1 MTLSAGTRLGPYE
14 ILGLLGAGGMGEVYR
29 ARDPRLGREVA
40 LKVLPADHAANADRL
55 RRFEDEARAVAALSH
70 PHILAVH
77 DVGRAEGLSY
87 VVFELLEGQ
96 TLRQKLEHGALSS
109 RKAVEYGVQ
118 ICRGLAA
125 AHARGIVHRDL
136 KPENLFLTREGE
148 AKILDFG
155 LAKLAEPPF
164 GRAEPEETPTRTAP
178 GLVMG
183 TLGYM
188 SPEQA
193 RGAEADARSDLF
205 AVGAILY
212 EMLTGQRAFAGETAA
227 DTLSAILHRDPPEI
241 VSAEGPISPGLERV
255 VRRCLEKDPEER
267 FQGARDLAFALEA
280 LSGTSAV
287 GVAAPEPQPRRTRLV
302 KAGVAVAS
310 AAALVGL
317 GLLAG
322 RARWQRPLPTITQLT
337 YEHGMMGAAR
347 FAPDGRTVVY
357 SALWDG
363 KPSEVFQL
371 RLEDLEPRPL
381 GLFNAR
387 LLSVSST
394 AELAVLQGRPGDSGW
409 LDLGTLAR
417 VPLSGGVARPVLENV
432 VSADWS
438 PDGRELAVIRRDAW
452 YQPGRLEYPVG
463 TVLVPE
469 LPWGLIS
476 LGVRVSPRGDRVAV
490 AIMGGVLLVDRSGKQ
505 QRLVGPRIANG
516 LAWDPN
522 GDALWVSG
530 GESNW
535 ARGLWRLALDGKPRE
550 VYRVPGAPFLHDVAG
565 DGRMLV
571 HHGYERQTARAKPP
585 GDSQEHDIAIS
596 GVGRP
601 IDLSA
606 DGTQVLTQ
614 EGTRSLSGYLRPTKG
629 GPGTRLVTD
638 FARLHGLSPDGTWV
652 LVSPRSKPNGLTLV
666 PTGPGEP
673 QEIAMERFE
682 SVFSVH
688 FLDDARIG
696 IFGAERGRAPRVWVH
711 EVAGGDWR
719 AVTPE
724 GVAAQWVRLAQE
736 ELIGLDPS
744 TGTYAGYSLTGGP
757 PRAVPWVTPADL
769 ISTGVVSADGRIGFL
784 YRSAVPCVVE
794 RIDLDTG
801 ERRPWRMLQPE
812 DRTGVG
818 LVADPIIRPD
828 VDAYAYTYVRVL
840 QHLSLIDGVR

>member
-1 MTLSAGTRLGPYE
+1 MTLLAGTRLGPYE

-40 LKVLPADHAANADRL
+40 LKVLPADHAANPERL

-70 PHILAVH
+70 PHILAIH

-87 VVFELLEGQ
+87 VVFEFLEGQ

-125 AHARGIVHRDL
+125 AHTRGIVHRDL

-148 AKILDFG
+148 VKILDFG
-155 LAKLAEPPF
+155 LAKLAESPF
-164 GRAEPEETPTRTAP
+164 GEAEPDDAPTRTAP

-193 RGAEADARSDLF
+193 RGAEADTRSDLF

-212 EMLTGQRAFAGETAA
+212 EMLTGKRAFAGETTA

-267 FQGARDLAFALEA
+267 FQSARDLAFALEA
-280 LSGTSAV
+280 LSGTSGV
-287 GVAAPEPQPRRTRLV
+287 GVAAPEPQPRRARWV
-302 KAGVAVAS
+302 KAGAAVAS
-310 AAALVGL
+310 AAALAGL

-337 YEHGMMGAAR
+337 YEHGMMGEAR

-381 GLFNAR
+381 GLVNAR

-394 AELAVLQGRPGDSGW
+394 AELAILQGRPGDSGGMGV
-409 LDLGTLAR
+409 GTLAR

-452 YQPGRLEYPVG
+452 YQPARLEYPIG
-463 TVLVPE
+463 TVLVPA
-469 LPWGLIS
+469 LPQAD
-476 LGVRVSPRGDRVAV
+476 LGFSVRVSPRGDRVAV
-490 AIMGGVLLVDRSGKQ
+490 AVGGVLLVDRSGKQ
-505 QRLVGPRIANG
+505 RRVISPPIVQG
-516 LAWDPN
+516 LAWNPDGN
-522 GDALWVSG
+522 ALWVTG
-530 GESNW
+530 GESPW
-535 ARGLWRLALDGKPRE
+535 ARGLWRLPLDGKPRE
-550 VYRVPGAPFLHDVAG
+550 VYRVPGTLFLHDVAG

-585 GDSQEHDIAIS
+585 GESQEREIAIS

-614 EGTRSLSGYLRPTKG
+614 EGTRSFSGYLRPTKG

-638 FARLHGLSPDGTWV
+638 FARLHGLSPDGRWV

-673 QEIAMERFE
+673 REIPTERFE
-682 SVFSVH
+682 SLFSTH
-688 FLDDARIG
+688 FLDEARIG
-696 IFGAERGRAPRVWVH
+696 TYTAERGRAPRIWIRDL
-711 EVAGGDWR
+711 AGGDWR

-769 ISTGVVSADGRIGFL
+769 ISTGVVSADGRFGFL

-812 DRTGVG
+812 DRTGVAVVG
-818 LVADPIIRPD
+818 ALILRPD

-840 QHLSLIDGVR
+840 QHLSLIDGAR

>member
-1 MTLSAGTRLGPYE
+1 MALVAGSRLGPYE
-14 ILGLLGAGGMGEVYR
+14 VLSPIGAGGMGEVYR
-29 ARDPRLGREVA
+29 ALDPRLAREVA
-40 LKVLPADHAANADRL
+40 LKVLPADRASDPERL
-55 RRFEDEARAVAALSH
+55 RRFESEARAVAALSH
-70 PHILAVH
+70 PHILAIH

-96 TLRQKLEHGALSS
+96 TLRQKLEHGALAA

-148 AKILDFG
+148 VKILDFG
-155 LAKLAEPPF
+155 LAKLAESPF
-164 GRAEPEETPTRTAP
+164 GEAEPDDAPTRTAP

-212 EMLTGQRAFAGETAA
+212 EMLTGKRAFAGETVA

-241 VSAEGPISPGLERV
+241 VNAEGSISPGLERV

-280 LSGTSAV
+280 LSGSS
-287 GVAAPEPQPRRTRLV
+287 GVAAPEPRGRRARWA
-302 KAGVAVAS
+302 KAVVAVAS
-310 AAALVGL
+310 AVALVGL
-317 GLLAG
+317 GLLVG
-322 RARWQRPLPTITQLT
+322 RALWQRPFPTITQLT

-363 KPSEVFQL
+363 KPSEIFQM

-381 GLFNAR
+381 GLVGAR
-387 LLSVSST
+387 LLAVSST
-394 AELAVLQGRPGDSGW
+394 AELAILLGRPGDSGGV
-409 LDLGTLAR
+409 DLGTLAR

-438 PDGRELAVIRRDAW
+438 PDGRELAVIRKDAW
-452 YQPGRLEYPVG
+452 YQPARLEYPIG
-463 TVLVPE
+463 TVLVPAV
-469 LPWGLIS
+469 PPAFACCA
-476 LGVRVSPRGDRVAV
+476 VRVSPRGDRVAV
-490 AIMGGVLLVDRSGKQ
+490 SFGQGVLVVDRSGRQ
-505 QRLVGPRIANG
+505 QRFIAPPIAHG
-516 LAWDPN
+516 LAWDPK
-522 GDALWVSG
+522 GDALWVTG

-535 ARGLWRLALDGKPRE
+535 ARGLWRLSLDSKPRE
-550 VYRVPGAPFLHDVAG
+550 VYRVTGTLFLHDVAG

-585 GDSQEHDIAIS
+585 ADAQERDIAIS

-601 IDLSA
+601 IDLSV
-606 DGTQVLTQ
+606 DGTQVLTL
-614 EGTRSLSGYLRPTKG
+614 EGTRSFAGYLHPTKG

-638 FARLHGLSPDGTWV
+638 FARLHGLSPDGRWV

-666 PTGPGEP
+666 PAGPGEP
-673 QEIAMERFE
+673 REIPTERFE
-682 SVFSVH
+682 SLLVAH
-688 FLDDARIG
+688 FLDEARIG
-696 IFGAERGRAPRVWVH
+696 IWAAERGRAPRVWIRVL
-711 EVAGGDWR
+711 ASGDWR

-724 GVAAQWVRLAQE
+724 GVSAQWVRLPQE
-736 ELIGLDPS
+736 EVIGVDPS
-744 TGTYAGYSLTGGP
+744 RGTYAGYPLKGGA
-757 PRAVPWVTPADL
+757 PRAVPWVIPTDL
-769 ISTGVVSADGRIGFL
+769 ISTGGVSADGRFGFA
-784 YRSAVPCVVE
+784 YRSAVPGVVE
-794 RIDLDTG
+794 RLDLETG
-801 ERRPWRMLQPE
+801 EHRPWRELQPE
-812 DRTGVG
+812 SRTGVA
-818 LVADPIIRPD
+818 LIVNPILRPD

-840 QHLSLIDGVR
+840 QHLSLLEEVR